1 MSNLS
6 ELGFRYRAAV
16 LLIVVL
22 AMIYGVA
29 SYFTLPAREDPT
41 ITIREAVVVT
51 AHPGMDATRVE
62 TLITT
67 PLAEAIKTMPEV
79 DEVRATS
86 MEGQSIIHAE
96 VAFATD
102 DLDQAWDELDEK
114 VEETVGQFPEGTMA
128 PIINDE

>member
-67 PLAEAIKTMPEV
+67 PLAPTMTGRQV
-79 DEVRATS
+79 DT
-86 MEGQSIIHAE
+86 
-96 VAFATD
+96 
-102 DLDQAWDELDEK
+102 
-114 VEETVGQFPEGTMA
+114 
-128 PIINDE
+128 

>member
-102 DLDQAWDELDEK
+102 DAR
-114 VEETVGQFPEGTMA
+114 EGMA
-128 PIINDE
+128 AFVQKRKAEFSGH